1 MNHTQIRAFHAVAML
16 GSFSKAA
23 EKLLLTQPAISEQV
37 RRLEQENDML
47 LFQRSRKGAQLTP
60 DGASLFHLT
69 KRYFAIE
76 DEIDDCLKEWNARL
90 AGHLRLVADSAQ
102 HVTDLVCRFR
112 ARYPSVRITI
122 RSGNTQTVFNELR
135 AYNAEIGVV
144 GSPPQ
149 AREMVALNIGASP
162 IIAFAHRDFLS
173 EARSGMTLAELAQ
186 YPLVLREDGSKTRQH
201 ILDGAR
207 QSGVRIAPAF
217 EVEGREAVRSI
228 VLSGGGIGFVSEAE
242 FGPDDRLAPIQI
254 LDLKARMPESIVHL
268 SQRGDVRLIR
278 TFMDFAVASTR
289 QEGTG

>member
-1 MNHTQIRAFHAVAML
+1 MNHTQIRAFHAVAEL
-16 GSFSKAA
+16 GSFSRAA
-23 EKLLLTQPAISEQV
+23 EMLLLTQPAVSEQI
-37 RRLEQENDML
+37 RRLEQENDTL
-47 LFQRSRKGAQLTP
+47 LFQRSRKGARLTP
-60 DGASLFHLT
+60 DGERLFHLT

-76 DEIDDCLKEWNARL
+76 DEIDDCLKEWNERL
-90 AGHLRLVADSAQ
+90 SGHLRLVADSAQ

-122 RSGNTQTVFNELR
+122 RSGNTQTVLNELR

-144 GSPPQ
+144 GSPPES
-149 AREMVALNIGASP
+149 REMVALDIGASP
-162 IIAFAHRDFLS
+162 IMAFAHRDLLPETRSRLS
-173 EARSGMTLAELAQ
+173 LAELAK
-186 YPLVLREDGSKTRQH
+186 YPLVLREDGSRTRQH

-207 QSGVRIAPAF
+207 QSGVRIVPAF

-228 VLSGGGIGFVSEAE
+228 VLSGGGIGFVSQAE
-242 FGPDDRLAPIQI
+242 FGPDSRLVPIHI
-254 LDLKARMPESIVHL
+254 TDLKARMPESIVHL